1 MKRLLIVLSLL
12 LFLQF
17 CQSKEQN
24 QNPLIQTVSGE
35 IDPDALGT
43 TLIHEHILVDF
54 IGADSTGFHRW
65 DKNEVVSFI
74 LPFLKDA
81 MDKGIRTMV
90 ECTPSYLGKD
100 PELLKLLSEKT
111 GMHFLTN
118 VGYYG
123 ALSGKY
129 LPQHAFEETAEQ
141 LAERWIKEVFNGI
154 EETGVKPGFIKIS
167 VNEGPILSEIDAKL
181 VKAAAIT
188 NLETGL
194 LIVSHT
200 GSWETARA
208 QVDLLKLN
216 QASPENFV
224 WVHAQ
229 NEKNFENYRIASQEG
244 VWISLDGIVWDVEGH
259 LERLVFI
266 RDHIGLE
273 KVLISHDA
281 GWYSPGEQD
290 QGSFKGYTSLFDN
303 LVPLLFENDFTQ
315 ADIDKLLIENP
326 KKAFSITRQE

>member
-1 MKRLLIVLSLL
+1 MKR
-12 LFLQF
+12 
-17 CQSKEQN
+17 
-24 QNPLIQTVSGE
+24 
-35 IDPDALGT
+35 
-43 TLIHEHILVDF
+43 
-54 IGADSTGFHRW
+54 
-65 DKNEVVSFI
+65 
-74 LPFLKDA
+74 
-81 MDKGIRTMV
+81 
-90 ECTPSYLGKD
+90 
-100 PELLKLLSEKT
+100 
-111 GMHFLTN
+111 
-118 VGYYG
+118 
-123 ALSGKY
+123 
-129 LPQHAFEETAEQ
+129 
-141 LAERWIKEVFNGI
+141 
-154 EETGVKPGFIKIS
+154 
-167 VNEGPILSEIDAKL
+167 
-181 VKAAAIT
+181 
-188 NLETGL
+188 L

-273 KVLISHDA
+273 KILISHDA